1 MLDFV
6 MKSSAIIGV
15 SSIIDIF
22 FLLFSIIVIII
33 ITNSTVNANSSSG
46 EDSFKAFPRK
56 KKKTNKHRIFFRQA
70 LENTSD

>member
-22 FLLFSIIVIII
+22 FYCFRL
-33 ITNSTVNANSSSG
+33 SSSQTQP
-46 EDSFKAFPRK
+46 STQTLPRVKIVLKLFQEK
-56 KKKTNKHRIFFRQA
+56 KDKQTPNFFRQA